1 MTTRIAIIIGTTRP
15 GRRSPTVAAW
25 AHEAA
30 TRHRT
35 VREGHAEF
43 DIVDIADHALPLL
56 DEELP
61 AAWGHY
67 SHEHT
72 RRWAERIAGYDGFVF
87 VTPEYNHAPPAALK
101 NAIDYLAAEWH
112 NKAAGFISYGSSL
125 GVRAVEQLR
134 PILGEV
140 RIADVATQVALSAFA
155 DFTYADETDPSTW
168 TFAPGAHQEAAL
180 QELFDDVIAW
190 SDALAPLRADAAA
203 VAA

>member
-1 MTTRIAIIIGTTRP
+1 MIRIAIVIGTTRP

-30 TRHRT
+30 GRHPA
-35 VREGHAEF
+35 VKEGRAEF
-43 DIVDIADHALPLL
+43 DVVDIADHALPLL

-67 SHEHT
+67 AHEHT

-101 NAIDYLAAEWH
+101 NAIDFLAAEWH

-134 PILGEV
+134 TILGELRV
-140 RIADVATQVALSAFA
+140 ADVASQVALSAFT

-168 TFAPGAHQEAAL
+168 TFTPAAHQEAAL
-180 QELFDDVIAW
+180 EELFGDVVAW
-190 SDALAPLRADAAA
+190 AGALAPLRAAPAT